1 VENPEV
7 KRFYQTVSVAEAES
21 GWRVLLD
28 GRGIKSAAGA
38 PQIVPTQALGE
49 ALADEWSA
57 QGETLD
63 AATFPLRDLADYAI
77 DAIATGKEDP
87 IAGLLPYA
95 ETDTLCYRADPDEP
109 LHRRQL
115 ETWEPVLTRAEA
127 RFGVQFTRVSG
138 IVHKPQPP
146 ATLARLE
153 EELRARDPFTLAALR
168 MLASLA
174 ASLTVALLAIEP
186 DADIPALWTAAN
198 LEEEWQAELWG
209 REWEAEQRR
218 AERLAAFKLAA
229 RFAALVRNEHADAG
243 RLRPGG

>member
-1 VENPEV
+1 M
-7 KRFYQTVSVAEAES
+7 KRFYKTVDVTQADG

-28 GRGIKSAAGA
+28 ARGIKTAAGA
-38 PQIVPTQALGE
+38 PQIVPTRALAE
-49 ALADEWSA
+49 ALAQEWEA

-63 AATFPLRDLADYAI
+63 PARFPLRDLADYAI
-77 DAIATGKEDP
+77 DAIAPDREATA
-87 IAGLLPYA
+87 AGLLPYA

-115 ETWEPVLTRAEA
+115 EAWEPVLTRAEA
-127 RFGVQFTRVSG
+127 RFEVQFTRVSG

-146 ATLARLE
+146 ETLARLQF
-153 EELRARDPFTLAALR
+153 ELAAHDAFTLAALR

-186 DADIPALWTAAN
+186 GADVPALWDAAS

-209 REWEAEQRR
+209 REWEAEERR
-218 AERLAAFKLAA
+218 EQ
-229 RFAALVRNEHADAG
+229 RFAAFMLAAQFAALARG
-243 RLRPGG
+243 

>member
-1 VENPEV
+1 M
-7 KRFYQTVSVAEAES
+7 KRFYQTVSVAEAGS

-28 GRGIKSAAGA
+28 GRGIKTAAGA
-38 PQIVPTQALGE
+38 PQIVPSR
-49 ALADEWSA
+49 ALADALAAEWSG

-77 DAIATGKEDP
+77 DAIATGKEDAV
-87 IAGLLPYA
+87 AGLLPYA

-115 ETWEPVLTRAEA
+115 ETWEPVLTRAES

-138 IVHKPQPP
+138 IVHKRQPP
-146 ATLARLE
+146 ATLSRLE
-153 EELRARDPFTLAALR
+153 QELRVADPFTLAALR

-186 DADIPALWTAAN
+186 DADVPALWAAAS
-198 LEEEWQAELWG
+198 LEEEWQADLWG
-209 REWEAEQRR
+209 REWEAEERR
-218 AERLAAFKLAA
+218 ARRFESFALAA
-229 RFAALVRNEHADAG
+229 RFAGLSTQV
-243 RLRPGG
+243 

>member
-1 VENPEV
+1 M
-7 KRFYQTVSVAEAES
+7 KRFYKAVTVGEADG

-28 GRGIKSAAGA
+28 GRPIKTATGA
-38 PQIVPTQALGE
+38 PQVVPTR
-49 ALADEWSA
+49 ALAEVLAHEWEA

-63 AATFPLRDLADYAI
+63 AAAFPLRDLADFAI
-77 DAIATGKEDP
+77 DVVVGGREDA

-115 ETWEPVLTRAEA
+115 EIWEPILAQAETH
-127 RFGVQFTRVSG
+127 FGVHFTRVSG
-138 IVHKPQPP
+138 IIHKPQPP
-146 ATLARLE
+146 QTLARLSA
-153 EELRARDPFTLAALR
+153 ELSSHDAFTLAALR

-186 DADIPALWTAAN
+186 GADVPTLWEAAN

-209 REWEAEQRR
+209 REAEAEERR
-218 AERLAAFKLAA
+218 EKRYAAFTLAA
-229 RFAALVRNEHADAG
+229 RFAALARNG
-243 RLRPGG
+243 